1 MKKHWKK
8 SNQNGLKKSSWPI
21 QNTTGVEE
29 KDKII
34 LFPEVGMSVKLFE
47 KVCRIENLF
56 SYKNV
61 LNDYLNLSKKKEQ
74 TFLN

>member
-1 MKKHWKK
+1 
-8 SNQNGLKKSSWPI
+8 
-21 QNTTGVEE
+21 
-29 KDKII
+29 
-34 LFPEVGMSVKLFE
+34 MSVKLFE